1 MIIEFKGMRPD
12 VEKATFIADSA
23 TLSGDIHLA
32 ENTSVWFG
40 ASVRAEVASI
50 TIGRDSNVQ
59 DNAMLHADYDL
70 PITIGERVSVGHSA
84 IVHGAT
90 IEDDVIVGMHA
101 TVMNGAHVGRGSII
115 AAGALVK
122 EHAVIP
128 ECSLVAGVPGV
139 VKRTFTEEE
148 DHTVLM
154 SSHITSDLD
163 KIADYIAYIHEG
175 RLVFMKSCEE
185 IQEDHGVIHAGKDLL
200 TALNSEDV
208 IAYIKEP
215 YSFSILISHRSSIQQ
230 TFPDLEIQRPSVEE
244 LMLFYAKGE
253 NGNLE

>member
-12 VEKATFIADSA
+12 VEKATFIAESA

-50 TIGRDSNVQ
+50 IIGRDSNVQ

-70 PITIGERVSVGHSA
+70 PVTIGERVSVGHNA

-128 ECSLVAGVPGV
+128 ERSLVAGRSWRGQAHVYRRRTSAPEEKCGGV
-139 VKRTFTEEE
+139 YRRRER
-148 DHTVLM
+148 
-154 SSHITSDLD
+154 IRQQRQNC
-163 KIADYIAYIHEG
+163 
-175 RLVFMKSCEE
+175 RLASFWAVGF
-185 IQEDHGVIHAGKDLL
+185 A
-200 TALNSEDV
+200 ANS
-208 IAYIKEP
+208 A
-215 YSFSILISHRSSIQQ
+215 SHRS
-230 TFPDLEIQRPSVEE
+230 PGAEWH
-244 LMLFYAKGE
+244 LFRCLRTE
-253 NGNLE
+253 

>member
-50 TIGRDSNVQ
+50 TIG
-59 DNAMLHADYDL
+59 
-70 PITIGERVSVGHSA
+70 ERVSVGHNA
-84 IVHGAT
+84 IVYGAT

-148 DHTVLM
+148 LRRQKKNAAVYTDDASEYANNV
-154 SSHITSDLD
+154 
-163 KIADYIAYIHEG
+163 KIVG
-175 RLVFMKSCEE
+175 
-185 IQEDHGVIHAGKDLL
+185 
-200 TALNSEDV
+200 
-208 IAYIKEP
+208 
-215 YSFSILISHRSSIQQ
+215 
-230 TFPDLEIQRPSVEE
+230 
-244 LMLFYAKGE
+244 
-253 NGNLE
+253 

>member
-1 MIIEFKGMRPD
+1 M
-12 VEKATFIADSA
+12 TFP
-23 TLSGDIHLA
+23 GDIHLA

-59 DNAMLHADYDL
+59 DNA
-70 PITIGERVSVGHSA
+70 

-90 IEDDVIVGMHA
+90 IEDDVFVGMHA

-128 ECSLVAGVPGV
+128 ERSLVAGVPGV

-148 DHTVLM
+148 LQRQKKNAAVYTDDASEYANNV
-154 SSHITSDLD
+154 
-163 KIADYIAYIHEG
+163 KIIG
-175 RLVFMKSCEE
+175 
-185 IQEDHGVIHAGKDLL
+185 
-200 TALNSEDV
+200 
-208 IAYIKEP
+208 
-215 YSFSILISHRSSIQQ
+215 
-230 TFPDLEIQRPSVEE
+230 
-244 LMLFYAKGE
+244 
-253 NGNLE
+253 

>member
-12 VEKATFIADSA
+12 VEKAEFIADSA

-40 ASVRAEVASI
+40 
-50 TIGRDSNVQ
+50 NVQ

-70 PITIGERVSVGHSA
+70 PITIGERVSVGHNA

-122 EHAVIP
+122 ERAVIP
-128 ECSLVAGVPGV
+128 ERSLVAGVPGV

-148 DHTVLM
+148 LQRQKKNAAVYIDDASEYANNV
-154 SSHITSDLD
+154 
-163 KIADYIAYIHEG
+163 KIVG
-175 RLVFMKSCEE
+175 
-185 IQEDHGVIHAGKDLL
+185 
-200 TALNSEDV
+200 
-208 IAYIKEP
+208 
-215 YSFSILISHRSSIQQ
+215 
-230 TFPDLEIQRPSVEE
+230 
-244 LMLFYAKGE
+244 
-253 NGNLE
+253 

>member
-12 VEKATFIADSA
+12 VEKATFIAESA

-32 ENTSVWFG
+32 ENTSVWF
-40 ASVRAEVASI
+40 
-50 TIGRDSNVQ
+50 NVQ

-70 PITIGERVSVGHSA
+70 PVTIGERVSVGHNA

-128 ECSLVAGVPGV
+128 ERSLVAGVPGV

-148 DHTVLM
+148 LQRQKKNAAVYTDDASEYANNV
-154 SSHITSDLD
+154 
-163 KIADYIAYIHEG
+163 KIVG
-175 RLVFMKSCEE
+175 
-185 IQEDHGVIHAGKDLL
+185 
-200 TALNSEDV
+200 
-208 IAYIKEP
+208 
-215 YSFSILISHRSSIQQ
+215 
-230 TFPDLEIQRPSVEE
+230 
-244 LMLFYAKGE
+244 
-253 NGNLE
+253 

>member
-70 PITIGERVSVGHSA
+70 PITIGERVSVGHNA

-115 AAGALVK
+115 AAGIITFLPEILRDADQYRLLIYAVALILMMLLNASPKFMAFK
-122 EHAVIP
+122 EAINP
-128 ECSLVAGVPGV
+128 
-139 VKRTFTEEE
+139 KR
-148 DHTVLM
+148 LWA
-154 SSHITSDLD
+154 
-163 KIADYIAYIHEG
+163 K
-175 RLVFMKSCEE
+175 RMKK
-185 IQEDHGVIHAGKDLL
+185 AGKEG
-200 TALNSEDV
+200 A
-208 IAYIKEP
+208 
-215 YSFSILISHRSSIQQ
+215 
-230 TFPDLEIQRPSVEE
+230 
-244 LMLFYAKGE
+244 
-253 NGNLE
+253 

>member
-70 PITIGERVSVGHSA
+70 PITIGERVSVGHNA

-90 IEDDVIVGMHA
+90 IEDDVTVGMHA
-101 TVMNGAHVGRGSII
+101 TVMNGAVIGAGSMV

-122 EHAVIP
+122 ERSVIP
-128 ECSLVAGVPGV
+128 PCSLVVGVPGKV
-139 VKRTFTEEE
+139 IRTL
-148 DHTVLM
+148 DAQTVARNIEH
-154 SSHITSDLD
+154 SQEAY
-163 KIADYIAYIHEG
+163 IADA
-175 RLVFMKSCEE
+175 
-185 IQEDHGVIHAGKDLL
+185 QE
-200 TALNSEDV
+200 
-208 IAYIKEP
+208 
-215 YSFSILISHRSSIQQ
+215 
-230 TFPDLEIQRPSVEE
+230 
-244 LMLFYAKGE
+244 YARARMVG
-253 NGNLE
+253 

>member
-70 PITIGERVSVGHSA
+70 PITIGERVSVGHNA

-90 IEDDVIVGMHA
+90 IEDDVTVGMHA
-101 TVMNGAHVGRGSII
+101 TVMNGAVVGRGSMI

-122 EHAVIP
+122 ERSVIP
-128 ECSLVAGVPGV
+128 PCSLVVGVPGKV
-139 VKRTFTEEE
+139 IRT
-148 DHTVLM
+148 
-154 SSHITSDLD
+154 LD
-163 KIADYIAYIHEG
+163 AEAVARNIAHSQEAYIADA
-175 RLVFMKSCEE
+175 
-185 IQEDHGVIHAGKDLL
+185 QE
-200 TALNSEDV
+200 
-208 IAYIKEP
+208 
-215 YSFSILISHRSSIQQ
+215 
-230 TFPDLEIQRPSVEE
+230 
-244 LMLFYAKGE
+244 YARARIVD
-253 NGNLE
+253 

>member
-1 MIIEFKGMRPD
+1 MIIEFKDMRPD

-70 PITIGERVSVGHSA
+70 PITIGERVSVGHNA

-101 TVMNGAHVGRGSII
+101 MVMNGAHVGRGSII
-115 AAGALVK
+115 AARAGQRACRDSRALAGCRRSWRGQAHVYRRR
-122 EHAVIP
+122 ASAP
-128 ECSLVAGVPGV
+128 EEKCGGVYQRRERV
-139 VKRTFTEEE
+139 RQRRQNC
-148 DHTVLM
+148 
-154 SSHITSDLD
+154 
-163 KIADYIAYIHEG
+163 
-175 RLVFMKSCEE
+175 RL
-185 IQEDHGVIHAGKDLL
+185 A
-200 TALNSEDV
+200 
-208 IAYIKEP
+208 
-215 YSFSILISHRSSIQQ
+215 SF
-230 TFPDLEIQRPSVEE
+230 
-244 LMLFYAKGE
+244 
-253 NGNLE
+253 

>member
-70 PITIGERVSVGHSA
+70 PITIGERVSVGHNA

-128 ECSLVAGVPGV
+128 ERSLVAGVPGV

-148 DHTVLM
+148 LQRQKKNAAVYTDDASEYANNV
-154 SSHITSDLD
+154 
-163 KIADYIAYIHEG
+163 KIVGLRVPG
-175 RLVFMKSCEE
+175 RLGSLRILRRIGPQEPNGIFFDVFEPNDRLASALS
-185 IQEDHGVIHAGKDLL
+185 DRSRLVSAFVLVL
-200 TALNSEDV
+200 TIFGLYRCFLRV
-208 IAYIKEP
+208 
-215 YSFSILISHRSSIQQ
+215 L
-230 TFPDLEIQRPSVEE
+230 
-244 LMLFYAKGE
+244 
-253 NGNLE
+253 

>member
-70 PITIGERVSVGHSA
+70 PITIGERVSVGHNA

-128 ECSLVAGVPGV
+128 ERSLVAGVPGV

-148 DHTVLM
+148 LQRQKKKCGGVYRRRERVRQQRQNCRLASFWAVGFAAGGVL
-154 SSHITSDLD
+154 LR
-163 KIADYIAYIHEG
+163 
-175 RLVFMKSCEE
+175 RLLAEWRLPLTPP
-185 IQEDHGVIHAGKDLL
+185 LL
-200 TALNSEDV
+200 S
-208 IAYIKEP
+208 
-215 YSFSILISHRSSIQQ
+215 
-230 TFPDLEIQRPSVEE
+230 
-244 LMLFYAKGE
+244 
-253 NGNLE
+253 

>member
-70 PITIGERVSVGHSA
+70 PITIGERVSVGHNA
-84 IVHGAT
+84 IVH
-90 IEDDVIVGMHA
+90 DVIVGMHA

-128 ECSLVAGVPGV
+128 ERSLVAGVPGV

-148 DHTVLM
+148 LQRQKKNAAVYTDDASEYANNV
-154 SSHITSDLD
+154 
-163 KIADYIAYIHEG
+163 KIIG
-175 RLVFMKSCEE
+175 
-185 IQEDHGVIHAGKDLL
+185 
-200 TALNSEDV
+200 
-208 IAYIKEP
+208 
-215 YSFSILISHRSSIQQ
+215 
-230 TFPDLEIQRPSVEE
+230 
-244 LMLFYAKGE
+244 
-253 NGNLE
+253 

>member
-1 MIIEFKGMRPD
+1 MIIEFKGMCPD

-70 PITIGERVSVGHSA
+70 PITIGERVSVGHNA

-128 ECSLVAGVPGV
+128 ERSLVAGVPGV

-148 DHTVLM
+148 LQRQKKNAAVYTDDASEYANNV
-154 SSHITSDLD
+154 
-163 KIADYIAYIHEG
+163 KIVG
-175 RLVFMKSCEE
+175 
-185 IQEDHGVIHAGKDLL
+185 
-200 TALNSEDV
+200 
-208 IAYIKEP
+208 
-215 YSFSILISHRSSIQQ
+215 
-230 TFPDLEIQRPSVEE
+230 
-244 LMLFYAKGE
+244 
-253 NGNLE
+253 

>member
-70 PITIGERVSVGHSA
+70 PITIGERVSVGHNA

-115 AAGALVK
+115 AAVILTVLPELLRGTDNLRMLLYAIVLIAMMIFNNSKIK
-122 EHAVIP
+122 EG
-128 ECSLVAGVPGV
+128 LMMN
-139 VKRTFTEEE
+139 RTFRK
-148 DHTVLM
+148 L
-154 SSHITSDLD
+154 
-163 KIADYIAYIHEG
+163 G
-175 RLVFMKSCEE
+175 R
-185 IQEDHGVIHAGKDLL
+185 
-200 TALNSEDV
+200 
-208 IAYIKEP
+208 KE
-215 YSFSILISHRSSIQQ
+215 
-230 TFPDLEIQRPSVEE
+230 
-244 LMLFYAKGE
+244 A
-253 NGNLE
+253 

>member
-40 ASVRAEVASI
+40 AS
-50 TIGRDSNVQ
+50 
-59 DNAMLHADYDL
+59 LHADYDL
-70 PITIGERVSVGHSA
+70 PVTIGERVSVGHNA

-128 ECSLVAGVPGV
+128 ERSLVAGVPGV

-148 DHTVLM
+148 LQRQKKNAAVYTDDASEYANNV
-154 SSHITSDLD
+154 
-163 KIADYIAYIHEG
+163 KIIG
-175 RLVFMKSCEE
+175 
-185 IQEDHGVIHAGKDLL
+185 
-200 TALNSEDV
+200 
-208 IAYIKEP
+208 
-215 YSFSILISHRSSIQQ
+215 
-230 TFPDLEIQRPSVEE
+230 
-244 LMLFYAKGE
+244 
-253 NGNLE
+253 

>member
-70 PITIGERVSVGHSA
+70 PITIGERVSVGHNA

-115 AAGALVK
+115 AAGALIK
-122 EHAVIP
+122 EHAGFP
-128 ECSLVAGVPGV
+128 SARWSRAFLAW
-139 VKRTFTEEE
+139 
-148 DHTVLM
+148 
-154 SSHITSDLD
+154 SS
-163 KIADYIAYIHEG
+163 A
-175 RLVFMKSCEE
+175 RLPK
-185 IQEDHGVIHAGKDLL
+185 K
-200 TALNSEDV
+200 
-208 IAYIKEP
+208 
-215 YSFSILISHRSSIQQ
+215 SFSARRKMRRCIPTTRASTPTTSKL
-230 TFPDLEIQRPSVEE
+230 
-244 LMLFYAKGE
+244 
-253 NGNLE
+253 

>member
-70 PITIGERVSVGHSA
+70 PITIGERVSVGHNA

-128 ECSLVAGVPGV
+128 ERSLVAGVPGV
-139 VKRTFTEEE
+139 VKRAFTEEE
-148 DHTVLM
+148 LQRQKKNAAVYTDDA
-154 SSHITSDLD
+154 SEY
-163 KIADYIAYIHEG
+163 ARQRQNC
-175 RLVFMKSCEE
+175 RLASFGAVGF
-185 IQEDHGVIHAGKDLL
+185 AAN
-200 TALNSEDV
+200 TA
-208 IAYIKEP
+208 
-215 YSFSILISHRSSIQQ
+215 SHRSPGAEWASFSTSSNRMIVSLRRFR
-230 TFPDLEIQRPSVEE
+230 TEVA
-244 LMLFYAKGE
+244 LFRLSY
-253 NGNLE
+253 LS

>member
-1 MIIEFKGMRPD
+1 M
-12 VEKATFIADSA
+12 
-23 TLSGDIHLA
+23 A

-70 PITIGERVSVGHSA
+70 PITIGERVSVGHNA

-128 ECSLVAGVPGV
+128 ERSLVAGVPGV

-148 DHTVLM
+148 LQRQKKNAAVYTDDASEYANNV
-154 SSHITSDLD
+154 
-163 KIADYIAYIHEG
+163 KIIG
-175 RLVFMKSCEE
+175 
-185 IQEDHGVIHAGKDLL
+185 
-200 TALNSEDV
+200 
-208 IAYIKEP
+208 
-215 YSFSILISHRSSIQQ
+215 
-230 TFPDLEIQRPSVEE
+230 
-244 LMLFYAKGE
+244 
-253 NGNLE
+253 

>member
-59 DNAMLHADYDL
+59 DNAILHADYDL
-70 PITIGERVSVGHSA
+70 PITIGERVSVGHNA
-84 IVHGAT
+84 IV
-90 IEDDVIVGMHA
+90 HA

-128 ECSLVAGVPGV
+128 ERSMVAGVPGV

-148 DHTVLM
+148 LQRQKKNAAVYTDDASEYANNV
-154 SSHITSDLD
+154 
-163 KIADYIAYIHEG
+163 KIVG
-175 RLVFMKSCEE
+175 
-185 IQEDHGVIHAGKDLL
+185 
-200 TALNSEDV
+200 
-208 IAYIKEP
+208 
-215 YSFSILISHRSSIQQ
+215 
-230 TFPDLEIQRPSVEE
+230 
-244 LMLFYAKGE
+244 
-253 NGNLE
+253 